1 MLPHADGDLL
11 TRFPVLSTDVE
22 KFFPHIRTLILILL
36 FQICEFELR
45 KEALTFG
52 VFTDTSTYLQLNKSN
67 LNAAKQQKV
76 KIFINLFYSRDNGK
90 HVLNGRIE
98 M

>member
-22 KFFPHIRTLILILL
+22 KCFPHIRTLILILL

-45 KEALTFG
+45 KEALTFE
-52 VFTDTSTYLQLNKSN
+52 VFTDTSTYLQLDKSN
-67 LNAAKQQKV
+67 LNVAKQQKV
-76 KIFINLFYSRDNGK
+76 KYSLISYSRDNGK